1 MIFEQVKQI
10 IAETMSI
17 SEDEI
22 TMDSSLIDDLGADS
36 IDAVELSMS
45 IEETFDLDLSDDDV
59 LKFKKVSDI
68 VDFLEDKI
76 GRASCRERV

>member
-59 LKFKKVSDI
+59 LKFKKV
-68 VDFLEDKI
+68 
-76 GRASCRERV
+76 

>member
-68 VDFLEDKI
+68 VYFLEDNNEK
-76 GRASCRERV
+76 